1 MIGILIVAHEPVA
14 SSFAA
19 ALGHVLGNVP
29 AQLTWLDVA
38 NDARPDEW
46 LARAGQQ
53 AAQLDSGAGVLIFTD
68 VCGATPC
75 NIANQL
81 IQPGKVHVISGLN
94 MPMLLRAI
102 NYRNLPLAELTEK
115 ALAGGKNG
123 VMQMERGDVAGKN

>member
-19 ALGHVLGNVP
+19 AIRHVLGNMP
-29 AQLTWLDVA
+29 AQFDWLDVA
-38 NDARPDEW
+38 NNARPAEW
-46 LARAGQQ
+46 QDRARHQ
-53 AAQLDSGAGVLIFTD
+53 AAQLDSGEGVLICTD
-68 VCGATPC
+68 LCGATPC

-81 IQPGKVHVISGLN
+81 NQPGKVHVVTGLN

-102 NYRNLPLAELTEK
+102 NYRNSTLSELTEK

-123 VMQMERGDVAGKN
+123 VMQLELGDATSKN

>member
-19 ALGHVLGNVP
+19 AIRHVLGNMP
-29 AQLTWLDVA
+29 AQFDWLDVA
-38 NDARPDEW
+38 NNARPAEW
-46 LARAGQQ
+46 QSRARHLAAH
-53 AAQLDSGAGVLIFTD
+53 LDSGEGVLICTD
-68 VCGATPC
+68 LCGATPC

-81 IQPGKVHVISGLN
+81 NQPGKVHVVTGLN

-102 NYRNLPLAELTEK
+102 NYRNSTLSELTEK

-123 VMQMERGDVAGKN
+123 VMQLELGDATSKN